1 MGKFPPELLIIILI
15 GGLLLLNFL
24 AQRVAARQQ
33 QQQQEEMAKQ
43 AEPPAPDEP
52 LPDIWGRTQP
62 APAAALPAM
71 PVRPV
76 AEPPI
81 AVHARARRHGARSF
95 LQGRSNLQ
103 RAMVVMTVLGPCRA
117 MEPPAGDA
125 TGSSPGR
132 PTR

>member
-33 QQQQEEMAKQ
+33 QEEEMAKQ

-62 APAAALPAM
+62 APALPAM

-132 PTR
+132 PAR

>member
-33 QQQQEEMAKQ
+33 QQQQ

-132 PTR
+132 PAR